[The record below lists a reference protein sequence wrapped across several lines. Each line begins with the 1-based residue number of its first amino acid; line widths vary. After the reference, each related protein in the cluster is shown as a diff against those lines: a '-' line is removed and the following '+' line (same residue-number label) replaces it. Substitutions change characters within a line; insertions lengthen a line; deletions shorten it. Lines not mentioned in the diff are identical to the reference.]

1 MTKLKFEK
9 KERLTRKDAAAR
21 LSAIAESLSSDGDL
35 DMARDGESIKMSMA
49 SHVRYEFEVEIDG
62 EESEIE
68 IELKWQNSAE
78 PTTQAKPTTRRGAT
92 SPKQK
97 PPSTL

>member
-1 MTKLKFEK
+1 MTKMKFEK
-9 KERLTRKDAAAR
+9 KERLTRKEAAAR

-35 DMARDGESIKMSMA
+35 DMARDGESIRMSTA
-49 SHVRYEFEVEIDG
+49 SHVRFEFGVEIDG

-78 PTTQAKPTTRRGAT
+78 PTAQVKPTTTRRGAT
-92 SPKQK
+92 SPK
-97 PPSTL
+97 